1 MRAIRYK
8 LAGWILVAF
17 TVVIPDDCVA
27 MIAPKRLVS
36 SLVKDEVV

>member
-1 MRAIRYK
+1 MRTIRYK
-8 LAGWILVAF
+8 LAGWILAVF

-36 SLVKDEVV
+36 SLVEKDAV